1 VTEKLIVF
9 VAPLY
14 VVQIVLVISGTSATA
29 YAFMMFFANFASV
42 ICVAFATSA
51 YLPNFLSPRLN

>member
-1 VTEKLIVF
+1 MVF

-14 VVQIVLVISGTSATA
+14 VIQIVLALSGTSATA

-42 ICVAFATSA
+42 ICVAFATST
-51 YLPNFLSPRLN
+51 YIPSFFCPVN